1 MDYRKI
7 LQEENNAVR
16 ERLDLSMERVKAMG
30 EDEIRQPYGNYFRC
44 VSRFILMIGELI
56 KEKEEGKK
64 FSLEQLQE
72 QNHKLYEDILP
83 EHYGE
88 SFANPD
94 YAVKELGEGYGQIL
108 AALYTEIRGDIVY
121 AFEMRLE
128 NVAILNEVFL
138 CRRGKKEKTVQKSS
152 RSKMRSTGMSATIQ
166 I

>member
-72 QNHKLYEDILP
+72 QNHRLYEDILP

-94 YAVKELGEGYGQIL
+94 
-108 AALYTEIRGDIVY
+108 
-121 AFEMRLE
+121 
-128 NVAILNEVFL
+128 
-138 CRRGKKEKTVQKSS
+138 
-152 RSKMRSTGMSATIQ
+152 
-166 I
+166 